1 MAAYGAEANSRPRMF
16 RAAGLGS
23 ATLLHLLRSDN
34 AAARRR
40 ASASGHRQ
48 HKLGKNP
55 FQLGGSFVF
64 APGNRDLYAH
74 VSKTFSDTASVAE
87 LLAVIP

>member
-1 MAAYGAEANSRPRMF
+1 
-16 RAAGLGS
+16 
-23 ATLLHLLRSDN
+23 
-34 AAARRR
+34 
-40 ASASGHRQ
+40 
-48 HKLGKNP
+48 LGKKP

-74 VSKTFSDTASVAE
+74 VSKTFGDTASVAE

>member
-1 MAAYGAEANSRPRMF
+1 
-16 RAAGLGS
+16 
-23 ATLLHLLRSDN
+23 
-34 AAARRR
+34 
-40 ASASGHRQ
+40 
-48 HKLGKNP
+48 LGKNP